1 MQRRIALLYDFD
13 YTLTDGFMQSF
24 GLIQDLGYDDIYQYF
39 NDNDHIVGGEE
50 MDMCLSMMAGIVCTA
65 KTLNKQVTKEYLQAF
80 GKNICYYPGVEE
92 WFDKINEIGKKYNYE
107 IEHYIISSGLREI
120 VEGSSIAKH
129 LKRIYAN
136 FFAYD
141 ENGNAYWP
149 SQVVNYSSKVQYV
162 YRVRKN
168 VLDDLGDVAKVN
180 EKMADSEV
188 LPFENIIYLG
198 DSQTDIPSFKVVKKS
213 GGMSI
218 CVYSPTNPKSKGVAQ
233 KCFIEGRV
241 NYFVPADYREG
252 SDLFELVKNYIE
264 NVINKHERLNK
275 K

>member
-1 MQRRIALLYDFD
+1 MQKRIALLYDFD

-24 GLIQDLGYDDIYQYF
+24 GLMQDLGYNDIREYFDD
-39 NDNDHIVGGEE
+39 NDNIVGGED

-65 KTLNKQVTKEYLQAF
+65 KNKDKKVTKEYLKNF
-80 GKNICYYPGVEE
+80 GKDIVYYPGVEE
-92 WFDKINEIGKKYNYE
+92 WFNKINAIGKSKGYE
-107 IEHYIISSGLREI
+107 IEHYVISSGLKEI
-120 VEGSSIAKH
+120 VEGCSIAKY

-141 ENGNAYWP
+141 SQGYAYWP
-149 SQVVNYSSKVQYV
+149 SQVVNYSSKVQYIF
-162 YRVRKN
+162 RVRKN
-168 VLDDLGDVAKVN
+168 VLDDLGDVSKVN
-180 EKMADSEV
+180 EKMSDNDV
-188 LPFENIIYLG
+188 LPFKNIIYLG
-198 DSQTDIPSFKVVKKS
+198 DSQTDIPSFKVVKNS

-218 CVYSPTNPKSKGVAQ
+218 CVYSPFNPKSKGVAQ

-264 NVINKHERLNK
+264 TVIEQQEKIK
-275 K
+275 